1 MQETE
6 EIKILWDYMKMNH
19 KLKKADCI
27 IGLGST
33 DTNVANIVA
42 ELYLKGYSNK
52 IIFSGGLGKDTYK
65 LWNKTEAEK
74 FAEIAIKKGV
84 PKEKIYLEK
93 ESTNTGDNF
102 RFTKKIIEK
111 ANLKIKTCIVVCKPY
126 GEKRVYAAFKK
137 ILPEYEVSIYSEN
150 TSYEEY
156 YKSHNKEWI
165 NVLVGDIQRM
175 DKRFS
180 RRHTKNGTILPKR
193 LSNKNEN
200 PTKCNRSI
208 PIINKKRIRQICIKR
223 H

>member
-42 ELYLKGYSNK
+42 ELYLEGYSNK

-111 ANLKIKTCIVVCKPY
+111 ANLKIKTCIVVCNPT
-126 GEKRVYAAFKK
+126 EKKEYMQHLKK
-137 ILPEYEVSIYSEN
+137 YYQNIKYQYTQKTQVMKN
-150 TSYEEY
+150 TI
-156 YKSHNKEWI
+156 KAI
-165 NVLVGDIQRM
+165 
-175 DKRFS
+175 
-180 RRHTKNGTILPKR
+180 TKNG
-193 LSNKNEN
+193 
-200 PTKCNRSI
+200 
-208 PIINKKRIRQICIKR
+208 
-223 H
+223 